1 MIIQAVKMAFK
12 SINMNKMR
20 SFLTMLGVII
30 GVIALVVL
38 VSLVSSATDSITD
51 EVSGLGNNLLM
62 VWIIDDKANPLRY
75 TELNDYMA
83 YDEIAAIAPVLQMNA
98 TSKYQSKDSR
108 AQIVG
113 TTKMF
118 EDIESLSF
126 ETGRFVRTT
135 DVENS
140 SYVAVINYE
149 GAKELLGTSDV
160 VGENIFVNGRSFRI
174 IGVLEPDSSM
184 AGEFSEFMGP
194 NVSLYIPYTTA
205 MRMYVGSPGVT
216 SFYVSATSKD
226 SLDDAEEVLK
236 NLMKNRFRQ
245 DEDAY
250 IIINQSTV
258 LTTLNN
264 ITGVLTLVLGG
275 IAAISLLVGGIGI
288 MNIMLVSVTERTKE
302 IGIRKAIGAKRS
314 AIMIQFL
321 IEALALSIMGCII
334 GIIASWGILSL
345 VSFIAGDALRFTLA
359 ISARIA
365 AISVTFSIG
374 IGVIFGLY
382 PANKAARKNPIEALR
397 YEG

>member
-1 MIIQAVKMAFK
+1 MIRQALKMAVK
-12 SINMNKMR
+12 SIGLNKMR

-62 VWIIDDKANPLRY
+62 VWILDDKANPLRY
-75 TELNDYMA
+75 TELTDLVN
-83 YDEIAAIAPVLQMNA
+83 YDEIAAVAPVLSMNG
-98 TSKYQSKDSR
+98 TSKYQTKNSR
-108 AQIVG
+108 ASITG
-113 TTKMF
+113 TTRMYEEIETLDF
-118 EDIESLSF
+118 EY
-126 ETGRFVRTT
+126 GRFIRST

-140 SYVAVINYE
+140 SYVAVINHA
-149 GAKELLGTSDV
+149 GAVELLGTADV
-160 VGENIFVNGRSFRI
+160 VGESIFVNGRSFRI
-174 IGVLEPDSSM
+174 IGVLGNESSM
-184 AGEFSEFMGP
+184 MGEFMGP
-194 NVSLYIPYTTA
+194 TVSLYIPFTTA
-205 MRMYVGSPGVT
+205 VRMYSGPSGVT
-216 SFYVSATSKD
+216 NFYVSATSSE
-226 SLDDAEEVLK
+226 SLDDAEEVLT

-245 DEDAY
+245 DENAY
-250 IIINQSTV
+250 IVINQSTV
-258 LTTLNN
+258 LETLNN

-334 GIIASWGILSL
+334 GILISWGMLSL

-365 AISVTFSIG
+365 AIAVTFSIG

-382 PANKAARKNPIEALR
+382 PANKAAKKNPIEALR